1 MNDIKGV
8 VKSTM
13 VSLGIVMLTPWFHHN
28 FLRIET
34 GKWYKENNNIYF
46 DIVLSRIKT
55 LNQAMVTYKS

>member
-8 VKSTM
+8 IKSTM

-34 GKWYKENNNIYF
+34 VKYTKKIITF
-46 DIVLSRIKT
+46 T
-55 LNQAMVTYKS
+55 LIMFCLE